1 MNISE
6 LEQLVTLVQNANIHE
21 LTLRQ
26 DGARVT
32 IRKSPPVPV
41 TYVGETGAELAEETE
56 AGNASQLG
64 SDAEDLPETDGMVPV
79 TSPLVGTFRPAKT
92 AVALG
97 AAVTSGQVI
106 GIIEAMKL
114 PNDVT
119 APCAG
124 KVVELFVE
132 NGQFVEYGQELFAI
146 EPRN

>member
-6 LEQLVTLVQNANIHE
+6 LEQLVTLVQSANIHE

-26 DGARVT
+26 AGARVT
-32 IRKSPPVPV
+32 IRKSPPVPEV
-41 TYVGETGAELAEETE
+41 YAGEADAET
-56 AGNASQLG
+56 AGVEDGYASQSG

-79 TSPLVGTFRPAKT
+79 TSPLVGTFRPAQK

-97 AAVTSGQVI
+97 ASVASGQVI

-124 KVVELFVE
+124 KVVEVFVE

-146 EPRN
+146 EPGK

>member
-6 LEQLVTLVQNANIHE
+6 LEQLVTLVQSANIHE

-32 IRKSPPVPV
+32 IRKSPPVPPV
-41 TYVGETGAELAEETE
+41 YAEEADAETDGATE
-56 AGNASQLG
+56 ADNTSQVG

-79 TSPLVGTFRPAKT
+79 TSPLVGTFRPAKK

-97 AAVTSGQVI
+97 ASVESGQVI

-124 KVVELFVE
+124 KVVEVFVE

-146 EPRN
+146 EAGN